1 MLPFHQSESNSNHLA
16 GLPAEAFLETAEA
29 QAADIQGRFVIHD
42 DFRYQPACDGHH
54 TDAVTAEAS
63 GQHHAPALPRQ
74 SARAPAPLGPRRPSP
89 AEMANGRQLD
99 TPHMQAGLAQ

>member
-1 MLPFHQSESNSNHLA
+1 
-16 GLPAEAFLETAEA
+16 
-29 QAADIQGRFVIHD
+29 
-42 DFRYQPACDGHH
+42 
-54 TDAVTAEAS
+54 VTAEAS
-63 GQHHAPALPRQ
+63 SQHHAPAPPWQ